1 MSWGHVGSPI
11 AQGLSM
17 GTASH
22 AVGTSTA
29 MERGRKYGAFASLGL
44 TLNGLFTALLTPTVL
59 HLLGII

>member
-1 MSWGHVGSPI
+1 
-11 AQGLSM
+11 
-17 GTASH
+17 
-22 AVGTSTA
+22 